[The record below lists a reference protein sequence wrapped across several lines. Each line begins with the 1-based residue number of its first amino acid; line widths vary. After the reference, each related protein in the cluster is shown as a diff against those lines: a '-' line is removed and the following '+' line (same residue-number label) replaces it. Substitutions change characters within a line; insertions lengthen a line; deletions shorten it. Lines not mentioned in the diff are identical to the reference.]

1 MGLPILEKVGLD
13 GNPPVRERVRASMH
27 LHAVLG
33 SLPHL
38 VRLDPEGARLARGI
52 GDVAL
57 EFRVF
62 AGPRVVLE
70 FRGGSVQVRQEGG
83 SDVGIFFPSC
93 QALNRMFDGEKVTPI
108 PFKFRGIGSLR
119 ALQRFP
125 AMTDRLTHLLKPTRE
140 ALEDPSFRA
149 RHVEISLL
157 VGLAAVSSLLENDP
171 RVKQRVGPALH
182 HGSIQYEVPG
192 VFAVHVLLEPRG
204 IRVGAGP
211 LGDPATTITIRDVDL
226 ALGLLQGTVDTFAA
240 NGSGDIRASGDLHLA
255 DEFNQVFERVGFY
268 LK

>member
-13 GNPPVRERVRASMH
+13 PNPPVRERVRASMH

-38 VRLDPEGARLARGI
+38 VRLDPEAARMARGLP
-52 GDVAL
+52 DVAL

-62 AGPRVVLE
+62 AGPRVVLQFE
-70 FRGGSVQVRQEGG
+70 GGSVAVRREGG
-83 SDVGIFFPSC
+83 SDVGLFFPSC

-125 AMTDRLTHLLKPTRE
+125 ALTDRLTHCLKPTRE

-157 VGLAAVSSLLENDP
+157 VGLAAVQALIDNDP
-171 RVKQRVGPALH
+171 KVGRRMGPALH
-182 HGSIQYEVPG
+182 HGTIQYEVPG
-192 VFAVHVLLEPRG
+192 VFAVHVSLSPRG
-204 IRVGAGP
+204 IEAQAGP
-211 LGDPATTITIRDVDL
+211 VQDPTTTITIRDVDL

>member
-13 GNPPVRERVRASMH
+13 GNPPVRERVRAAMH

-38 VRLDPEGARLARGI
+38 VRLDPEAARLARGM
-52 GDVAL
+52 GEVAL
-57 EFRVF
+57 EFRVY

-70 FRGGSVQVRQEGG
+70 FRDGRVAARREGG
-83 SDVGIFFPSC
+83 SDVGLFFPSC

-119 ALQRFP
+119 ALQRLP
-125 AMTDRLTHLLKPTRE
+125 ALTDRLTHVLKPTRE

-149 RHVEISLL
+149 RHVELSLL
-157 VGLAAVSSLLENDP
+157 VGLSAVQPLLENDP
-171 RVKQRVGPALH
+171 RVQRVAPALR
-182 HGSIQYEVPG
+182 HGSLQYEVPG
-192 VFAVHVLLEPRG
+192 VFAVHVLLEPQG

-211 LGDPATTITIRDVDL
+211 LEDPGTTITIRDVDL

-240 NGSGDIRASGDLHLA
+240 NGSGDIRASGDLHVA

>member
-1 MGLPILEKVGLD
+1 MGLPILRKVGLD
-13 GNPPVRERVRASMH
+13 GPPSVRDRVRAAMH

-38 VRLDPEGARLARGI
+38 VRLDPEAARLARGV
-52 GDVAL
+52 GTVAL
-57 EFRVF
+57 EFRVYG
-62 AGPRVVLE
+62 GPRVVLE
-70 FRGGSVQVRQEGG
+70 FRQGTVAARREGG
-83 SDVGIFFPSC
+83 SAVGLFFPSC

-108 PFKFRGIGSLR
+108 PFKFRGLGNLR

-125 AMTDRLTHLLKPTRE
+125 ALTDRLTHFLKPTRE

-149 RHVEISLL
+149 RHVEMSLL
-157 VGLAAVSSLLENDP
+157 VGLAAVQALIENDP
-171 RVKQRVGPALH
+171 KVGQRMGPALR
-182 HGSIQYEVPG
+182 HGTIQYEVPG
-192 VFAVHVLLEPRG
+192 VFAVHVSLSPRG
-204 IRVGAGP
+204 IEAKAGP
-211 LGDPATTITIRDVDL
+211 VENPATTITIRDVDL